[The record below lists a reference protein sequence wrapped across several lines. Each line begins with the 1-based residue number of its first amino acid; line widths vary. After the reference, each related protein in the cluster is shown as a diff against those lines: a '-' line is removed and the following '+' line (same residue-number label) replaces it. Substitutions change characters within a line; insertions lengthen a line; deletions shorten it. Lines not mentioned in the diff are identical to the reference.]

1 VTLKLQLCD
10 FAIKLVSQK
19 VIGWPAKRLALLRI
33 ILLSE
38 FISLT
43 LFLAS
48 IGIYAWKAGRNT
60 WWFVATLLVLGIF
73 IVLNITLYASDYF
86 TGDGINDAVL
96 YTLTNSLTGAGVSKY
111 ILPGVGVA
119 VTLVAVFGALGW
131 ILRRR
136 RHHPHHVGY
145 SLLALMLALGSVDAS
160 PAFHQVTELVK
171 SQSRDGDP
179 DFTAYYKEPAKTI
192 PNPKLNLVYIY
203 GESLERTYFDN
214 DAFPNLTPDLGAL
227 KNEGL
232 DFSHT
237 AQLPGTDYTIAG
249 MVASQ
254 CGIPLF
260 APFEGNASASMSSF
274 FPQNICLGDILKNSG
289 YENYF
294 MQGANLR
301 FAGKDVFLKSHGFE
315 HLYGAEELKTTVAD
329 PTYRNDWGFYD
340 DTVLDETW
348 KKFEELSQSGKRF
361 SLFAL
366 TVDTHHPDGF
376 ISRTCQ
382 RKRYDINGKANQSF
396 SAVTCSQEH
405 IAALINKIKASPYF
419 KNTVVVVSSD
429 HLAMKNSAWD
439 ALNKQDRSNLF
450 FVLRGDQPQQ
460 DVIATKRNT
469 MDNGATVLDIMG
481 GDNFIGLGRSTLS
494 GQSLSEVFL
503 NMKEKILAWKPDVI
517 RLWNFP
523 KEMKDFTIDQQKNMI
538 AFSGSQ
544 FRLPLLL
551 RVSDSR
557 VEPLPESEYSAPL
570 RFQLADFAPRDNF
583 VWVDR
588 CYKMG
593 QLWSQPLSLSTDWCV
608 SQGQLGG
615 QQTVQHVDKAQWKGK
630 TAFKDTVIDTDRY
643 KRNVDLLKVVDND
656 IRYKADSFVF
666 NVAGA
671 PEEVK
676 QFSGISR
683 PESWGRWSNAQ
694 LGDEVKIEYA
704 EPLPEKFD
712 LVITAKAFGP
722 NANKPIPVR
731 IGDTEQMLTLGNDVT
746 TTTLHFDNPSRS
758 RTVVI
763 VPPEPQ
769 STNAGNILGHSPRKL
784 GIGMVEMKVVRSDG

>member
-1 VTLKLQLCD
+1 M
-10 FAIKLVSQK
+10 
-19 VIGWPAKRLALLRI
+19 
-33 ILLSE
+33 SE
-38 FISLT
+38 LISVA

-48 IGIYAWKAGRNT
+48 VVIYAWKAGRNT
-60 WWFVATLLVLGIF
+60 WWFAATLTVLGIF
-73 IVLNITLYASDYF
+73 VVLNITLYASDYF

-111 ILPGVGVA
+111 ILPGAGLSLALIGV
-119 VTLVAVFGALGW
+119 FFALGW
-131 ILRRR
+131 VLRRR
-136 RHHPHHVGY
+136 RHHPHHIGY
-145 SLLALMLALGSVDAS
+145 SLLALVLALASVDAS
-160 PAFHQVTELVK
+160 PAFHQITELVK

-179 DFTAYYKEPAKTI
+179 DFADWYKEPSKRIA
-192 PNPKLNLVYIY
+192 NPKLNLVYIY
-203 GESLERTYFDN
+203 GESLERTYFN
-214 DAFPNLTPDLGAL
+214 EQAFPDLAPELGAL
-227 KNEGL
+227 KKESI
-232 DFSHT
+232 DYSHT
-237 AQLPGTDYTIAG
+237 EQLPGTDYTIAG

-260 APFEGNASASMSSF
+260 APFEGNASASVSSF

-301 FAGKDVFLKSHGFE
+301 FAGKDVFLKSHGFD

-348 KKFEELSQSGKRF
+348 KKFEELSRSGKRF

-376 ISRTCQ
+376 ISRTCK
-382 RKRYDINGKANQSF
+382 RKSYQYDGKPNQSF
-396 SAVTCSQEH
+396 SAVSCSQEH
-405 IAALINKIKASPYF
+405 IAALIEKIKASPWF
-419 KNTVVVVSSD
+419 KNTVIVVSSD
-429 HLAMKNSAWD
+429 HLAMNNTAWKY
-439 ALNKQDRSNLF
+439 LNKQDRSDLF
-450 FVLRGDQPQQ
+450 FVLRGDKPQQ
-460 DVIATKRNT
+460 DVSGVKRNT

-481 GDNFIGLGRSTLS
+481 GDNFIGLGRSSLS

-503 NMKEKILAWKPDVI
+503 NMKEKVLGWKPDIV
-517 RLWNFP
+517 RLWKFP
-523 KEMKDFTIDQQKNMI
+523 KEMKDFTIDGEKNTI
-538 AFSGSQ
+538 AFSGTH

-551 RVSDSR
+551 RVSDKR

-583 VWVDR
+583 VWIDR
-588 CYKMG
+588 CYKMA
-593 QLWSQPLSLSTDWCV
+593 QLWAPELALSTDWCV

-615 QQTVQHVDKAQWKGK
+615 EQKVLHVDNAQWKGK
-630 TAFKDTVIDTDRY
+630 TAFKETVIDTDRY
-643 KRNVDLLKVVDND
+643 KHNVDLLKVVDND
-656 IRYKADSFVF
+656 IRYKADSFIF

-671 PEEVK
+671 PEEVQ

-694 LGDEVKIEYA
+694 LGKEVKIEYK

-712 LVITAKAFGP
+712 LVITAKAWGP
-722 NANKPIPVR
+722 NANRPIPVR
-731 IGDTEQMLTLGNDVT
+731 VGNKEQTLTLSNEVS

-758 RTVVI
+758 KTLVI

-769 STNAGNILGHSPRKL
+769 STNEGNILGHSPRQL
-784 GIGMVEMKVVRSDG
+784 GIGMVDIKVVKSEG

>member
-1 VTLKLQLCD
+1 M
-10 FAIKLVSQK
+10 
-19 VIGWPAKRLALLRI
+19 
-33 ILLSE
+33 SE
-38 FISLT
+38 LISIA

-48 IGIYAWKAGRNT
+48 VVIYAWKAGRNT
-60 WWFVATLLVLGIF
+60 WWFAVTLAVLGVF
-73 IVLNITLYASDYF
+73 VVLNITLYASDYF

-111 ILPGVGVA
+111 ILPGVGLILA
-119 VTLVAVFGALGW
+119 LVGVFFALGW
-131 ILRRR
+131 VLRRR
-136 RHHPHHVGY
+136 RHHPHHLGY
-145 SLLALMLALGSVDAS
+145 SLLALVLALASVDAS
-160 PAFHQVTELVK
+160 PAFHQITELVK

-179 DFTAYYKEPAKTI
+179 DFADWYKEPAKSI
-192 PNPKLNLVYIY
+192 ANPKLNLVYIY
-203 GESLERTYFDN
+203 GESLERTYFDEE
-214 DAFPNLTPDLGAL
+214 AFPDLAPELGAI
-227 KNEGL
+227 KKESI

-260 APFEGNASASMSSF
+260 APFEGNASASVSSF

-301 FAGKDVFLKSHGFE
+301 FAGKDVFLKSHGFD

-329 PTYRNDWGFYD
+329 PGYRNDWGFYD

-348 KKFEELSQSGKRF
+348 KKFEELSRSGKRF

-376 ISRTCQ
+376 ISRTCK
-382 RKRYDINGKANQSF
+382 RKSYQYDGKPNQSF
-396 SAVTCSQEH
+396 SAVSCSQEH
-405 IAALINKIKASPYF
+405 IAALIEKIKASPWF
-419 KNTVVVVSSD
+419 KNTVIVVSSD
-429 HLAMKNSAWD
+429 HLAMNNTAWKY
-439 ALNKQDRSNLF
+439 LNKQDRNDLF
-450 FVLRGDQPQQ
+450 FILRGDKPQQ
-460 DVIATKRNT
+460 DVSGVKRNT

-481 GDNFIGLGRSTLS
+481 GDNFIGLGRSSLS

-503 NMKEKILAWKPDVI
+503 NMKEKVMGWKPDIV
-517 RLWNFP
+517 RLWKFP
-523 KEMKDFTIDQQKNMI
+523 KEMKEFTVDSEKNTI
-538 AFSGSQ
+538 AFSGTH

-551 RVSDSR
+551 RISDKR

-588 CYKMG
+588 CYKMA
-593 QLWSQPLSLSTDWCV
+593 QLWAPALALSTDWCV

-615 QQTVQHVDKAQWKGK
+615 EQKVQHVDKAQWQGK

-643 KRNVDLLKVVDND
+643 KHNVDLLKIVDND

-671 PEEVK
+671 PEEVQ

-694 LGDEVKIEYA
+694 LGKEVKIEYKA
-704 EPLPEKFD
+704 PLPEKFD
-712 LVITAKAFGP
+712 LVITAKAWGP
-722 NANKPIPVR
+722 NANRPIPVR
-731 IGDTEQMLTLGNDVT
+731 VGNQEQILTLSNEVS

-758 RTVVI
+758 KTLVI

-769 STNAGNILGHSPRKL
+769 STNEGNILGHSPRQL
-784 GIGMVEMKVVRSDG
+784 GIGMVDIKVVKSEG